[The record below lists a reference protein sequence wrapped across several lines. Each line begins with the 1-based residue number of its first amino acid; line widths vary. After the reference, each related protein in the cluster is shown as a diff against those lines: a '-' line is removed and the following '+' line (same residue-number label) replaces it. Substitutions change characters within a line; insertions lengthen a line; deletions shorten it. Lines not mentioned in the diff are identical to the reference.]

1 MLLTMSVVVDP
12 SDIVKY
18 CSLMSQTPTERFRLA
33 PAPDGLQVVQNLLNT
48 RAIDAYGL
56 PDLLEDGKTASIVWK
71 TTLSDDDAAALR
83 ALRSDVEAAIAGD
96 LATRPAVRAELI
108 PSSDGNVRMLPTG
121 TGADYIAST
130 IWSEVL
136 LAQQA
141 DTWRRLK
148 RCKNE
153 ACGSAFYDRSRN
165 NSGVWHDVKTCGNVA
180 NLRASRA
187 RRKSRT

>member
-1 MLLTMSVVVDP
+1 
-12 SDIVKY
+12 
-18 CSLMSQTPTERFRLA
+18 MSQSPTERFHLA

-48 RAIDAYGL
+48 RAIDVYGL
-56 PDLLEDGKTASIVWK
+56 PDLIADGEAASRTWEMP
-71 TTLSDDDAAALR
+71 LSDDDAVTLR
-83 ALRSDVEAAIAGD
+83 TLRSDVEAAIAGD
-96 LATRPAVRAELI
+96 VAARPAVRVELVTDI
-108 PSSDGNVRMLPTG
+108 DGTVRLSPTG
-121 TGADYIAST
+121 TGTDWIASE

-136 LAQQA
+136 LAQKA

-153 ACGSAFYDRSRN
+153 VCGSAFYDRSRN

-187 RRKSRT
+187 RKKERN

>member
-1 MLLTMSVVVDP
+1 MLLTMSVIVDRD
-12 SDIVKY
+12 DIVKY
-18 CSLMSQTPTERFRLA
+18 CSLMSQSPTERFHLA

-56 PDLLEDGKTASIVWK
+56 PDLLADGTTASSTWGRA
-71 TTLSDDDAAALR
+71 LSDDDAAALR
-83 ALRSDVEAAIAGD
+83 SVRSDVEAAIAGD
-96 LATRPAVRAELI
+96 MAARPTVRVELTPDI
-108 PSSDGNVRMLPTG
+108 DGTVRLSPTG
-121 TGADYIAST
+121 TGAACIASQ

-136 LAQQA
+136 LAQRD

-165 NSGVWHDVKTCGNVA
+165 NSGVWHDVRTCGNVA

-187 RRKSRT
+187 RKKERN

>member
-1 MLLTMSVVVDP
+1 
-12 SDIVKY
+12 
-18 CSLMSQTPTERFRLA
+18 MSQSPTERFHLA

-48 RAIDAYGL
+48 RAIDVYGL
-56 PDLLEDGKTASIVWK
+56 PDLIADGNAAS
-71 TTLSDDDAAALR
+71 TTWEMALSDADAAALR
-83 ALRSDVEAAIAGD
+83 TLRANVEAALAGE
-96 LATRPAVRAELI
+96 LPPIPAVSVELI
-108 PSSDGNVRMLPTG
+108 PGTDGTVRLSPTG
-121 TGADYIAST
+121 SGAQYIASE

-136 LAQQA
+136 LAQKA

-153 ACGSAFYDRSRN
+153 VCGSAFYDRSRN

-187 RRKSRT
+187 RKKAKD

>member
-1 MLLTMSVVVDP
+1 
-12 SDIVKY
+12 
-18 CSLMSQTPTERFRLA
+18 MSQSPTERFHLA

-48 RAIDAYGL
+48 RAIDVYGL
-56 PDLLEDGKTASIVWK
+56 PDLIADGEAAS
-71 TTLSDDDAAALR
+71 TTWEMPLSDDDATALR
-83 ALRSDVEAAIAGD
+83 TLRANVEAALAGE
-96 LATRPAVRAELI
+96 LPPIPVVSVELI
-108 PSSDGNVRMLPTG
+108 PDTDGIVRLSPTG
-121 TGADYIAST
+121 SGAQYIASE

-136 LAQQA
+136 LAQKA

-153 ACGSAFYDRSRN
+153 LCGSAFYDRSRN

-187 RRKSRT
+187 RKKAKD